1 MSPTHVLAR
10 ILLSLQL
17 LAVLTTAHA
26 KEAAPVPA
34 LPKGV
39 LVLTPS
45 PAPDFNLKNLDGKS
59 FSLKANRGHWVFVH
73 FWASW
78 CGPCRKELPAIQKMI
93 KAMRNTSLKIML
105 VNTAETEDTVFNF
118 FGKLE
123 LELDTLL
130 DQDGQVTEQWKPRG
144 LPVTVM
150 VDPKGYKR
158 YMIIGGRPW
167 DSKPYLDFLH
177 RLIDTKAK
185 QTP

>member
-1 MSPTHVLAR
+1 MTAR
-10 ILLSLQL
+10 RLLCVML
-17 LAVLTTAHA
+17 LACPWIPATAQDGA
-26 KEAAPVPA
+26 SPQP

-39 LVLTPS
+39 LVLKPS
-45 PAPDFNLKNLDGKS
+45 PAPDFKLNNLDGKS
-59 FSLKANRGHWVFVH
+59 FSLSANRGHWVFVH

-93 KAMRNTSLKIML
+93 EAMRNTRLKIML

-118 FGKLE
+118 FGSLG

-167 DSKPYLDFLH
+167 DSKAYLDFLR
-177 RLIDTKAK
+177 RLLK
-185 QTP
+185 P